1 MNFIAANDDTVP
13 RVDAAISG
21 TSLNSRIISALILA
35 PLVAGAIYIGSPVY
49 DLLVLAAI
57 VVMAWEWRRLCAAQ
71 HFDTAGIIMTIAV
84 VGATGLTWFQQVGL
98 AVLLVAAGALIVFFM
113 IAGSEGKSSIWTIA
127 GLLAVGLTGISLILI
142 RRIGDDWSVT
152 MWLLVAVWATDINA
166 FLVGRSIGGP
176 KLAPKISPGKT
187 WSGLIGGI
195 VGAVGW
201 SVIWALW
208 TGVEQVGTVALL
220 GAAIAI
226 FAQLGDLGVSR
237 VKRRYG
243 VKDTGTLIPG
253 HGGLLDRVDGIM
265 GAVPV
270 SILCTVLARGD
281 MSLWT

>member
-13 RVDAAISG
+13 RVDAAVSG
-21 TSLNSRIISALILA
+21 TSLNSRVISALILA

-166 FLVGRSIGGP
+166 FFVGRTVGGP
-176 KLAPKISPGKT
+176 KLAPQISPGKT

-270 SILCTVLARGD
+270 AILCTVLARGD

>member
-13 RVDAAISG
+13 RVDAAVSG
-21 TSLNSRIISALILA
+21 TSLNSRVISALILA

-166 FLVGRSIGGP
+166 FFVGRTVGGP

-270 SILCTVLARGD
+270 AILCTVLARGD

>member
-13 RVDAAISG
+13 RVDAAVSG
-21 TSLNSRIISALILA
+21 TSLNSRVISALILA

-98 AVLLVAAGALIVFFM
+98 AVLLVAAGALVVFFM

-166 FLVGRSIGGP
+166 FLVGRTVGGP

-270 SILCTVLARGD
+270 AILCIVLARGD

>member
-13 RVDAAISG
+13 RVDAAVSG
-21 TSLNSRIISALILA
+21 TSLNSRVISALILA

-270 SILCTVLARGD
+270 AILCIVLARGD

>member
-1 MNFIAANDDTVP
+1 MNFIAANDDSVP
-13 RVDAAISG
+13 GVDAAVSG
-21 TSLNSRIISALILA
+21 TSLNSRVISALILA

-98 AVLLVAAGALIVFFM
+98 AVLLVAAGALIVFCM

-166 FLVGRSIGGP
+166 FFVGRSIGGP

-270 SILCTVLARGD
+270 AILCTVLARGD

>member
-13 RVDAAISG
+13 RVDAAVSG
-21 TSLNSRIISALILA
+21 TSLNSRVISALILA

-98 AVLLVAAGALIVFFM
+98 AVLLVAAGALVVFFM

-166 FLVGRSIGGP
+166 FLVGRTVGGP

-270 SILCTVLARGD
+270 AILCTVLARGD

>member
-13 RVDAAISG
+13 RVDAAVTGS
-21 TSLNSRIISALILA
+21 SLNSRVISALILA

-166 FLVGRSIGGP
+166 FLVGRTVGGP

-270 SILCTVLARGD
+270 AILCIVLARGD

>member
-13 RVDAAISG
+13 RVDAAVTG
-21 TSLNSRIISALILA
+21 TSLNSRVISALILA

-49 DLLVLAAI
+49 DLPVLAAI

-270 SILCTVLARGD
+270 AILCTVLARGD

>member
-13 RVDAAISG
+13 RVDAAVSG
-21 TSLNSRIISALILA
+21 TSLNSRVISALILA

-98 AVLLVAAGALIVFFM
+98 AVLLVAAGALVVFFM

-270 SILCTVLARGD
+270 AILCIVLARGD

>member
-1 MNFIAANDDTVP
+1 MNFIAANDDSVP
-13 RVDAAISG
+13 RVDAAVSG
-21 TSLNSRIISALILA
+21 TSLNSRVISALILA

-98 AVLLVAAGALIVFFM
+98 AVLLVAAGALVVFFM

-127 GLLAVGLTGISLILI
+127 GLLAVGLTGISMILI

-152 MWLLVAVWATDINA
+152 IWLLVAVWATDINA
-166 FLVGRSIGGP
+166 FLVGRTVGGP

-201 SVIWALW
+201 SMIWALW
-208 TGVEQVGTVALL
+208 TGAEQVGTVALL

-270 SILCTVLARGD
+270 AILCTVLARGD

>member
-13 RVDAAISG
+13 RVDAAVTG
-21 TSLNSRIISALILA
+21 TSLNSRVISALILA

-49 DLLVLAAI
+49 EFLVLAAI

-71 HFDTAGIIMTIAV
+71 HFDIAGIFMTIAV

-166 FLVGRSIGGP
+166 FLVGRTVGGP

-208 TGVEQVGTVALL
+208 TGAEQVGTVALL

-226 FAQLGDLGVSR
+226 FSQLGDLGVSR

-270 SILCTVLARGD
+270 AILCIVLARGG

>member
-1 MNFIAANDDTVP
+1 MNFIAANDDMVP
-13 RVDAAISG
+13 RVDDAVSG
-21 TSLNSRIISALILA
+21 TSLNSRVISALILA
-35 PLVAGAIYIGSPVY
+35 PLVAWAIYIGSPVY

-71 HFDTAGIIMTIAV
+71 HFDTAGIIMTISV
-84 VGATGLTWFQQVGL
+84 VGATGMTWFQQVGL
-98 AVLLVAAGALIVFFM
+98 AVLSVAAGALIVYLM

-127 GLLAVGLTGISLILI
+127 GLLAIGLTGISLILI

-166 FLVGRSIGGP
+166 FLVGRTVGGP
-176 KLAPKISPGKT
+176 KLASKISPGKT

-208 TGVEQVGTVALL
+208 TGAEQAGTVALL

-253 HGGLLDRVDGIM
+253 HGGLLDRVDGII

-270 SILCTVLARGD
+270 AILCIVLARGD

>member
-1 MNFIAANDDTVP
+1 MNFIAANDDSVP
-13 RVDAAISG
+13 RVDAAVSG
-21 TSLNSRIISALILA
+21 TSLNSRVISALILA

-166 FLVGRSIGGP
+166 FLVGRTVGGP

-270 SILCTVLARGD
+270 AILCIVLARGD

>member
-1 MNFIAANDDTVP
+1 
-13 RVDAAISG
+13 
-21 TSLNSRIISALILA
+21 
-35 PLVAGAIYIGSPVY
+35 
-49 DLLVLAAI
+49 
-57 VVMAWEWRRLCAAQ
+57 MAWEWRRLCAAQ

-166 FLVGRSIGGP
+166 FFVGRTVGGP

-253 HGGLLDRVDGIM
+253 HGGLLDRVDGSM

-270 SILCTVLARGD
+270 AILCIVLARGD

>member
-1 MNFIAANDDTVP
+1 M
-13 RVDAAISG
+13 
-21 TSLNSRIISALILA
+21 
-35 PLVAGAIYIGSPVY
+35 
-49 DLLVLAAI
+49 
-57 VVMAWEWRRLCAAQ
+57 M
-71 HFDTAGIIMTIAV
+71 
-84 VGATGLTWFQQVGL
+84 
-98 AVLLVAAGALIVFFM
+98 VF
-113 IAGSEGKSSIWTIA
+113 
-127 GLLAVGLTGISLILI
+127 
-142 RRIGDDWSVT
+142 
-152 MWLLVAVWATDINA
+152 
-166 FLVGRSIGGP
+166 
-176 KLAPKISPGKT
+176 
-187 WSGLIGGI
+187 IGGI

-270 SILCTVLARGD
+270 AILCTVLARGD

>member
-1 MNFIAANDDTVP
+1 MNFIAANDDSVP
-13 RVDAAISG
+13 GVDAAVSG
-21 TSLNSRIISALILA
+21 TSLNSRVISALILA

-265 GAVPV
+265 GAVTV
-270 SILCTVLARGD
+270 AILCTVLARGD

>member
-13 RVDAAISG
+13 RVDAAVSG
-21 TSLNSRIISALILA
+21 TSLNSRVISALILA

-166 FLVGRSIGGP
+166 FLVGRTVGGP

-270 SILCTVLARGD
+270 AILCTVLARGD

>member
-13 RVDAAISG
+13 RVDAAVTG
-21 TSLNSRIISALILA
+21 TSLNSRVISALILA

-98 AVLLVAAGALIVFFM
+98 AVLLVAAGALVVFFM

-270 SILCTVLARGD
+270 AILCTVLARGD

>member
-13 RVDAAISG
+13 RVDDAISG
-21 TSLNSRIISALILA
+21 TSLNTRVISALILA
-35 PLVAGAIYIGSPVY
+35 PLVAGATYIGSPVY

-71 HFDTAGIIMTIAV
+71 HFDTAGIIMTIVV

-127 GLLAVGLTGISLILI
+127 GLLTIGLTGISMILI

-152 MWLLVAVWATDINA
+152 IWLLVAVWATDINA
-166 FLVGRSIGGP
+166 FLVGRTVGGP

-201 SVIWALW
+201 SMIWALW
-208 TGVEQVGTVALL
+208 TGAEQVGTVALL

-265 GAVPV
+265 GAVP
-270 SILCTVLARGD
+270 IAIFCIVLKIGD